1 MNWFLNTGHKLAGIV
16 IFATQLLVHWEDIL
30 DRFSSVFGIK
40 NFYERRKDM
49 GLSQDFKLAI
59 TFVPML
65 EKIIADA
72 KTLEQTPA
80 TTQLI
85 TDIQALI
92 TAIKAVS

>member
-1 MNWFLNTGHKLAGIV
+1 
-16 IFATQLLVHWEDIL
+16 
-30 DRFSSVFGIK
+30 
-40 NFYERRKDM
+40 M